1 MSNTF
6 QALGLRPELIQALH
20 ESLYVHP
27 TDIQRLTIPSLLQGH
42 DLLGQAQTGTGKTA
56 AFSLP
61 LLQRLQSQGQQPQAL
76 ILAPTRELARQVAD
90 SVWRYG
96 KHLAVRVASIY
107 GGQSYS
113 RQIARL
119 ERGVDVVVG
128 TPGRIIDLMDKG
140 LLNLSAIHTLVL
152 DEADEMLK
160 MGFVEDVEKILA
172 ATPSQ
177 RQTVLFSAT
186 LPKPIQELAAR
197 YMNQPR
203 FIRAGDPEVTVQ
215 QIRQQ
220 LLWVHP
226 DSKVQA
232 LSRLLETEA
241 LDRALIFT
249 RTRARA
255 AEVSLALQQRG
266 YGVDV
271 ISGDLSQEARETV
284 LRRFRQGDL
293 TLLVATDVVAR
304 GVDIPSVSHVFNL
317 DLPTDPQDYVHRIGR
332 TGRAGRSGVA
342 ISLAT
347 PDERRR
353 VRTLEHFIQQRLHE
367 MELPKLEAIR
377 LRRNAVFFSKL
388 QQTLDDNAMEL
399 GLEMVSELL
408 AAGYDMTEVA
418 AAAIQLARA
427 AELARPIDHVKS
439 VKELMET
446 RKERYQERPE
456 YSQERSHSRRDDHKR
471 PYDKRHQSQKRQQTR
486 REPIRPS

>member
-1 MSNTF
+1 MGTSR
-6 QALGLRPELIQALH
+6 QQSPGIVALARDRGLRP
-20 ESLYVHP
+20 
-27 TDIQRLTIPSLLQGH
+27 R
-42 DLLGQAQTGTGKTA
+42 
-56 AFSLP
+56 
-61 LLQRLQSQGQQPQAL
+61 
-76 ILAPTRELARQVAD
+76 
-90 SVWRYG
+90 
-96 KHLAVRVASIY
+96 
-107 GGQSYS
+107 
-113 RQIARL
+113 
-119 ERGVDVVVG
+119 
-128 TPGRIIDLMDKG
+128 
-140 LLNLSAIHTLVL
+140 
-152 DEADEMLK
+152 
-160 MGFVEDVEKILA
+160 
-172 ATPSQ
+172 
-177 RQTVLFSAT
+177 
-186 LPKPIQELAAR
+186 
-197 YMNQPR
+197 
-203 FIRAGDPEVTVQ
+203 
-215 QIRQQ
+215 
-220 LLWVHP
+220 
-226 DSKVQA
+226 
-232 LSRLLETEA
+232 
-241 LDRALIFT
+241 LIFT

-255 AEVSLALQQRG
+255 TEVSLALQQRG

-399 GLEMVSELL
+399 GLEMVGELL

-456 YSQERSHSRRDDHKR
+456 YSQERRHSRRDDHKR